1 VRHRLLLVLPVLLG
15 LLAAAG
21 AAPAAAQV
29 TATSPQQ
36 IADRLLDDPVY
47 VEDGAAVPL
56 DADRVRDAIGQS
68 SVPTYV
74 VAVSSATAEAA
85 GGAGALVPA
94 VGRELGGEAAVL
106 VVTDAGQLRAAEGG
120 SAAERGVDA
129 AIAVEQALAAG
140 GSGAFDEA
148 GVTAVLTDFVQR
160 VDRQSAGGT
169 GGGTGTDGTGTGG
182 TGTGGGAGAG
192 ALLPLLL
199 LGLLGGGAYALSRSR
214 RGRSE
219 HARTMQDA
227 RADVESLHARLGSD
241 VQTLAPGD
249 DAVARQA
256 LADAAERYSA
266 TGALMAKADTEGE
279 WAAARRT
286 AVEGLTAARVVRE
299 RLGLDPGPEIPM
311 PAADAAPRLE
321 QPARVQVGEQQFEG
335 SPGYTPG
342 RPHYFEGGYYGGRP
356 VPGGWYAKPFW
367 QTMLLTSVL
376 GSRRRPGYG
385 GYGGYGRGMGGGL
398 LGGGVLGG
406 AAAGTRRPRSGSSGS
421 WGGGR
426 SGGRSGGGSWGGG
439 GRVGGGS
446 WGGGSRGGGGGRRGG
461 RGSW

>member
-1 VRHRLLLVLPVLLG
+1 VRSRLLLVLPVLLG
-15 LLAAAG
+15 LLAVSG
-21 AAPAAAQV
+21 AAPVAAQV

-36 IADRLLDDPVY
+36 IADRLLDDPVF

-56 DADRVRDAIGQS
+56 DPERVRSAVRES

-74 VAVSSATAEAA
+74 VAVSAATADAA
-85 GGAGALVPA
+85 GGAGALVPE
-94 VGRELGGEAAVL
+94 VGRRLGGEAAVL
-106 VVTDAGQLRAAEGG
+106 VITDARQLRAAEGG
-120 SAAERGVDA
+120 AAAGRGVDA
-129 AIAVEQALAAG
+129 ATAVEQALAAG

-148 GVTAVLTDFVQR
+148 GVTAVVTDFVQR
-160 VDRQSAGGT
+160 VDSQTT
-169 GGGTGTDGTGTGG
+169 GRTGTG

-199 LGLLGGGAYALSRSR
+199 LGLLGGGAYAVTRSR
-214 RGRSE
+214 RGRKE
-219 HARTMQDA
+219 HARSMQDA
-227 RADVESLHARLGSD
+227 RADVESLYARLGSD

-256 LADAAERYSA
+256 LADAAERYNA
-266 TGALMAKADTEGE
+266 TGALMARADTDGE

-311 PAADAAPRLE
+311 PAASAPRLE
-321 QPARVQVGEQQFEG
+321 QASRVQVGDQQFDG
-335 SPGYTPG
+335 SPRYTPG
-342 RPHYFEGGYYGGRP
+342 RPHYFEGGYYGGRT
-356 VPGGWYAKPFW
+356 VPGGWYATPFW

-376 GSRRRPGYG
+376 GGRRRSSYG
-385 GYGGYGRGMGGGL
+385 GYGAGYGRGRGGGI
-398 LGGGVLGG
+398 LGGG
-406 AAAGTRRPRSGSSGS
+406 AAGTGRPR
-421 WGGGR
+421 
-426 SGGRSGGGSWGGG
+426 GGSWGGG

-461 RGSW
+461 GRGSW